1 MVLEQVR
8 TEAPA
13 EIVVSVS
20 AATDTGGR
28 PDNEDAVLKVALE
41 MSGVGDAGTHPA
53 YLVAVADGMGGHQ
66 RGEVASQLAIE
77 TLGRMVA
84 EDPGADTALLL
95 KQAFRRANDVIHQ
108 NGRGTGDGSIIGTT
122 LVAAVIRG
130 KYATIANIGDSRA
143 YLVRANQLTQITR
156 DHSLVADQV
165 AEGSMTSDEARQSP
179 HRNIITHALG
189 HRQKLDPKL
198 PSIFEIILLPEDRLI
213 LCSDGFHDVVQDSD
227 MVAVVLEHDPPGA
240 VGALIDLAKTL
251 GTTDN
256 VTAAVVR
263 VDSAK
268 TIAARERDLDAVP
281 AGRSSWLVILVVTGI
296 ILFVAI
302 VIVAVM
308 VL

>member
-8 TEAPA
+8 TEALA
-13 EIVVSVS
+13 DIVVSVS

-28 PDNEDAVLKVALE
+28 PDNEDAVLEVSLA
-41 MSGVGDAGTHPA
+41 SAGDGEIGSQPGF
-53 YLVAVADGMGGHQ
+53 LLAVADGMGGHQ

-77 TLGRMVA
+77 TLGRMVN

-108 NGRGTGDGSIIGTT
+108 NGRASGDGSIIGTT
-122 LVAAVIRG
+122 LVAVVIRG

-156 DHSLVADQV
+156 DHSLVAEQV
-165 AEGSMTSDEARQSP
+165 AEGAMTSDEARQSP
-179 HRNIITHALG
+179 HRNILTHALG

-198 PSIFEIILLPEDRLI
+198 PSIFEIVLLAEDRLI
-213 LCSDGFHDVVQDSD
+213 LCSDGFHDVVGDSD
-227 MVAVVLEHDPPGA
+227 MVEVVLQFDPPGA
-240 VGALIDLAKTL
+240 VGALIDLAKTR

-263 VDSAK
+263 VESAK
-268 TIAARERDLDAVP
+268 TVAGRERELDTVL
-281 AGRSSWLVILVVTGI
+281 AGRPSQWIILVVTGI

-302 VIVAVM
+302 VIVALM
-308 VL
+308 VF

>member
-8 TEAPA
+8 TEVPN
-13 EIVVSVS
+13 ELVVTVS

-28 PDNEDAVLKVALE
+28 PDNEDAVLEVTLE
-41 MSGVGDAGTHPA
+41 ASGEGETRFEPGF
-53 YLVAVADGMGGHQ
+53 LIAVADGMGGHQ
-66 RGEVASQLAIE
+66 RGEVASRLAIE
-77 TLGRMVA
+77 TLGRMVSD
-84 EDPGADTALLL
+84 DPGADTALLL

-165 AEGSMTSDEARQSP
+165 DEGSMSADEARQSP
-179 HRNIITHALG
+179 HRNILTHALG
-189 HRQKLDPKL
+189 HRQKLDPKM
-198 PSIFEIILLPEDRLI
+198 PSIFEITLLAEDRLI

-227 MVAVVLEHDPPGA
+227 LVETVLAHEPTSAVA
-240 VGALIDLAKTL
+240 ALIDLAKER

-256 VTAAVVR
+256 VTAAVAR
-263 VDSAK
+263 VDSVK
-268 TIAARERDLDAVP
+268 TIAARERELAPTP
-281 AGRSSWLVILVVTGI
+281 AGRSSQLVILIITGI

-302 VIVAVM
+302 VIVALS